1 MPPLKR
7 AKESPFAREITDFFK
22 KNTPNW
28 QKVSAKFSPKYSGL
42 LVVKT
47 FKKREG
53 RGGLPSRPSLAF
65 EEVF

>member
-28 QKVSAKFSPKYSGL
+28 QKVLAKFSPKYSGL
-42 LVVKT
+42 
-47 FKKREG
+47 FGCQDIQKKRG
-53 RGGLPSRPSLAF
+53 ARRFAIASLSC
-65 EEVF
+65 V

>member
-1 MPPLKR
+1 
-7 AKESPFAREITDFFK
+7 
-22 KNTPNW
+22 
-28 QKVSAKFSPKYSGL
+28 